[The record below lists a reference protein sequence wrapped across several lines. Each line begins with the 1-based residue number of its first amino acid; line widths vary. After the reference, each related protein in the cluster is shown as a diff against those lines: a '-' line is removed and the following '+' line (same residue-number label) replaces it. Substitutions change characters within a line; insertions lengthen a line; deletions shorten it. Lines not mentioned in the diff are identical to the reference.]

1 MNNMKRGFKLTSPL
15 KINDAG
21 GDSKKASD
29 ASSSTKSYPA
39 QSGGYKVT
47 AKETTIKRSATGAE
61 VKATPKAER
70 YRKAR
75 PKGWSDAKL
84 AAHNKKKRA
93 EWDAQDKKAAE
104 SKASSK
110 SGSEETKM
118 EVTPELTEAKSGTR
132 SDTFMPEETR
142 MQNRENIID
151 KRNERKTGKQT
162 LRKNKQAMKNS
173 AEWDT
178 MTRAE
183 KKAAKYELQ
192 HGQTSKQ
199 KESGQ
204 SALSRFGKDLQ
215 VSSDKAR
222 QMKYGQ
228 GELNQMEVKQQIE
241 RKGEAE
247 TTRGNQ
253 YLGNKN
259 PQSTTST
266 EDYRNA
272 EKQTKGGEKIK
283 ADPSENLPS
292 VTPGTSSKSMSE
304 SSSSTTT
311 SKLKEEPNKYD
322 YSKNAPFLAAGNQGP
337 TSDPNAAGK
346 MRSSALKFVMKGFG
360 SKAGFNFNKKK

>member
-1 MNNMKRGFKLTSPL
+1 MKNMKRGFKLTSPL
-15 KINDAG
+15 KINEGG
-21 GDSKKASD
+21 GDSQKASN

-93 EWDAQDKKAAE
+93 EWDAQDKKAEE

-118 EVTPELTEAKSGTR
+118 EVTPELTEAKAGTT
-132 SDTFMPEETR
+132 SDTFTPEERR
-142 MQNRENIID
+142 MQNRGEKIVM
-151 KRNERKTGKQT
+151 RQERQMGKQA
-162 LRKNKQAMKNS
+162 LRREKQSIKNS
-173 AEWDT
+173 AEYKS
-178 MTRAE
+178 MTSAE
-183 KKAAKYELQ
+183 KKAAKYEL
-192 HGQTSKQ
+192 
-199 KESGQ
+199 
-204 SALSRFGKDLQ
+204 
-215 VSSDKAR
+215 
-222 QMKYGQ
+222 KYGQ
-228 GELNQMEVKQQIE
+228 TNEQKASGKSALDRFGADTKSNAEQARKMKMGQGEQSLAYIKQQKE
-241 RKGEAE
+241 RPGEAT
-247 TTRGNQ
+247 TTRNAQ
-253 YLGNKN
+253 YLQGKN
-259 PQSTTST
+259 T
-266 EDYRNA
+266 EFSSNTKNYEDVQKEA
-272 EKQTKGGEKIK
+272 KGGEKIK

-292 VTPGTSSKSMSE
+292 VTPGTSSKSSSE
-304 SSSSTTT
+304 ASSSTTT
-311 SKLKEEPNKYD
+311 SKLKEEPKKYD

-337 TSDPNAAGK
+337 TSDPNAVGK

>member
-1 MNNMKRGFKLTSPL
+1 MNNMKRGFKLTSPF
-15 KINDAG
+15 KINEG
-21 GDSKKASD
+21 GGNSQKASD
-29 ASSSTKSYPA
+29 SSSSTKSYPA

-47 AKETTIKRSATGAE
+47 AKETTVKRSATGAE
-61 VKATPKAER
+61 VKSTPKATR
-70 YRKAR
+70 YKKAR

-93 EWDAQDKKAAE
+93 EWDAQDKKAEE

-118 EVTPELTEAKSGTR
+118 EVTPELTQAKAGTR
-132 SDTFMPEETR
+132 SDTFTPEETR
-142 MQNRENIID
+142 MQNRENLID
-151 KRNERKTGKQT
+151 KRNERKSGKQT

-173 AEWDT
+173 ADWDT

-192 HGQTSKQ
+192 HGQTTKQ
-199 KESGQ
+199 KELGQ

-215 VSSDKAR
+215 ASSDKAR

-247 TTRGNQ
+247 TTRGGQFTRNANT
-253 YLGNKN
+253 G
-259 PQSTTST
+259 STSNT

-272 EKQTKGGEKIK
+272 EKDVKGNEKIK
-283 ADPSENLPS
+283 ADPSENLPE
-292 VTPGTSSKSMSE
+292 VTPGTSSKSSSE
-304 SSSSTTT
+304 ASSSTTT
-311 SKLKEEPNKYD
+311 TKAKEEPKKYD

-337 TSDPNAAGK
+337 LGDPNAVGK
-346 MRSSALKFVMKGFG
+346 MKSSALKFVMKGFG